1 MKELSENLLHFIN
14 NNNAKAI
21 NHLVDIIFENKITS
35 PEELVDIENKCF
47 TVNNKVVPLEER
59 LNNSYNAIR
68 GDIYKGDNLSSEDFI
83 KYNKLFKEL
92 TNSKTLE
99 EKICY
104 TIQILELLDY
114 DNCYYAE
121 TYNLIISGLF

>member
-21 NHLVDIIFENKITS
+21 NHLVDIIFENKIDNL
-35 PEELVDIENKCF
+35 EELVDIENKYF
-47 TVNNKVVPLEER
+47 TVNNKVVPIEER
-59 LNNSYNAIR
+59 LNNSYNAFR

-83 KYNKLFKEL
+83 KYNKLFNEL
-92 TNSKTLE
+92 TKANTLE
-99 EKICY
+99 ERVLY
-104 TIQILELLDY
+104 TIEILELLDY

-121 TYNLIISGLF
+121 TYNLITSGLF